1 MRNNP
6 EERQHMFQ
14 IIEQWKQSGLS
25 QNAFCEQQS
34 MRFHKFYYWYKCYR
48 RVTDIS
54 DENNRGFVK
63 LKIEKPS
70 VASLKR
76 SFGQHKNGA
85 YAGKRYCKVYRNNGS
100 CVPEY
105 REPVVL

>member
-6 EERQHMFQ
+6 EVRQQMFQ

-48 RVTDIS
+48 RVNDIA

-63 LKIEKPS
+63 LKIEKPVLSSS
-70 VASLKR
+70 VEIHFPGGVRVL
-76 SFGQHKNGA
+76 FH
-85 YAGKRYCKVYRNNGS
+85 
-100 CVPEY
+100 
-105 REPVVL
+105 EPVSSNYLKTLIS